1 MIRSFLFV
9 GLASSVAACA
19 APAPTPTSAGAPTP
33 TRSPDPVEQFEARN
47 AVTEEVQHC
56 ARGADPVGKVSLS
69 VEIAPSG
76 RVTSAGIEGLGDGFE
91 KTDAGA
97 CVMRALRDIRVMP
110 FAGEPAKM
118 TIEATVGLR
127 PDAQSPEPKPN
138 ASPAKTAGGGLPREV
153 IKRVIDEQRESMA
166 LCVAEGRERSPDLA
180 GGVSVRFVIPDK
192 GKVSRAFVAES
203 TLPDVRARVCLRHV
217 FLRLEFPA
225 HEGDDVNVTY
235 PMVFPPQAS
244 QSSR

>member
-33 TRSPDPVEQFEARN
+33 APLASAPDPMEQFEARN

-76 RVTSAGIEGLGDGFE
+76 RAISGRIEGLGDGFE

-118 TIEATVGLR
+118 TIEATVGSP
-127 PDAQSPEPKPN
+127 PDAQSPELKPN
-138 ASPAKTAGGGLPREV
+138 ARPAKNAGGGLPREV
-153 IKRVIDEQRESMA
+153 IKRVIDEQRESVA
-166 LCVAEGRERSPDLA
+166 LCVAEGRERAPDLA
-180 GGVSVRFVIPDK
+180 GSASVRFVITDK
-192 GKVSRAFVAES
+192 GNVSRAFVADS
-203 TLPDVRARVCLRHV
+203 TLPDVRARICLRHV
-217 FLRLEFPA
+217 FLRLVFPA
-225 HEGDDVNVTY
+225 HEGDDINVTY
-235 PMVFPPQAS
+235 PMVFPPN
-244 QSSR
+244 